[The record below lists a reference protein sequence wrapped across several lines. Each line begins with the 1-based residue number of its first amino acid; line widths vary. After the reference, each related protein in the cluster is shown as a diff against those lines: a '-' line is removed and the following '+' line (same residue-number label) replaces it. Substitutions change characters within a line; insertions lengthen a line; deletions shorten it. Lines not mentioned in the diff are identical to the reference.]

1 MKTITISEGKTNALV
16 LPAIL
21 ILLIGIP
28 FCIFLPLVG
37 IPILLFGLSL
47 FMSTTGLEIASS
59 GKRYRKYT
67 DYFGMR
73 SGAWVTIDSVVL
85 VELKLS
91 VESTTYQHRNSRT
104 TLKSV
109 TYDLFLQDE
118 FGKEQM
124 IYEFLAYKPAKEA
137 LNAFAD
143 IKQIEAIDRIA
154 AKIQENRMK
163 RGIDRN
169 NW

>member
-1 MKTITISEGKTNALV
+1 MKTITISEGKTNIFL
-16 LPAIL
+16 LPASL
-21 ILLIGIP
+21 ILVVSIP
-28 FCIFLPLVG
+28 FCIFLPFVG
-37 IPILLFGLSL
+37 VPILVVAISL
-47 FMSTTGLEIASS
+47 FMATTGIEIVAS
-59 GKRYRKYT
+59 GKSYRKYT
-67 DYFGMR
+67 DYFGLR
-73 SGAWVTIDSVVL
+73 SGAWYTIDSVVL

-91 VESTTYQHRNSRT
+91 VESTTIQDINSRT

-163 RGIDRN
+163 RGNR
-169 NW
+169 

>member
-37 IPILLFGLSL
+37 ILILLFGVSL
-47 FMSTTGLEIASS
+47 FMATTGLEIASS
-59 GKRYRKYT
+59 GKSYRKYT

-73 SGAWVTIDSVVL
+73 SGAWVTIDSVVII
-85 VELKLS
+85 ELKLS
-91 VESTTYQHRNSRT
+91 VESTTIQDINSRS

-143 IKQIEAIDRIA
+143 IKQIEAIDHIA
-154 AKIQENRMK
+154 TKIHENRMK
-163 RGIDRN
+163 RGNR
-169 NW
+169 